1 MAITCQDHK
10 RRVEFDSKTINHRNG
25 DKGECDSKGFLSR
38 GKLVL
43 DADLR
48 NYARLRAILGP
59 IRNKNNK
66 EEN

>member
-1 MAITCQDHK
+1 MAITCQNHK
-10 RRVEFDSKTINHRNG
+10 RRVEFDTKTISHRNG
-25 DKGECDSKGFLSR
+25 DKDVCDSEGFLSR
-38 GKLVL
+38 GQLVL
-43 DADLR
+43 DVDLR